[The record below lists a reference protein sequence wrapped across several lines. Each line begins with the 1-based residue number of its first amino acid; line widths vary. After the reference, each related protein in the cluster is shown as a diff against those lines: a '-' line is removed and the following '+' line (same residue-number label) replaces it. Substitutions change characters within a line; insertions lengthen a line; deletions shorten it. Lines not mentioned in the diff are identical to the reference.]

1 VNWSEGDVKHA
12 RRLVEQFG
20 SIQAAAEVL
29 GTTYASLRRALQR
42 NGGVTLHE
50 PKAELNNRAEGD
62 GEVVGRILVVP
73 DVHCPYHHE
82 RAWRTMIAAAR
93 EYKPTHIVI
102 LGDLVDCFQVSDHER
117 TLARG
122 MSLKD
127 ELSVAGTLLDDL
139 DSLGASTK
147 YFLQGNHEKRIER
160 YLANK
165 APELVG
171 LVSLEDSLRLD
182 ERGWKWV
189 PYRRDV
195 RLGKVYFCHDAG
207 YAGVNAVRQT
217 RARYEGNVVLG
228 HVHRAA
234 TVFEGDAR
242 GQAHF
247 GLCPGWL
254 GDPDSLAV
262 DYTSSIQKRREW
274 QHGFAVGELLADDTV
289 HMRVVPIVNGTCVLN
304 GKVVRG

>member
-50 PKAELNNRAEGD
+50 PKAELNDRAEGD

-73 DVHCPYHHE
+73 DCHIPWHHE
-82 RAWRTMIAAAR
+82 QAWRTMIAAAR

-102 LGDLVDCFQVSDHER
+102 LGDFIDAFQLSFHER

-122 MSLKD
+122 TSLRD
-127 ELSVAGTLLDDL
+127 ELSVAGGLLDEL
-139 DSLGASTK
+139 DSLGATTK
-147 YFLQGNHEKRIER
+147 YYLSGNHEARCDR

-165 APELVG
+165 APELAD
-171 LVSLEDSLRLD
+171 LVSIQGSLRLD
-182 ERGWKWV
+182 ERGWTWV
-189 PYRRDV
+189 PYRKDV
-195 RLGKVYFCHDAG
+195 KIGKVYFVHDCG
-207 YAGVNAVRQT
+207 FSGVNAVRQT
-217 RARYEGNVVLG
+217 RARYEGNVVMG
-228 HVHRAA
+228 HVHRAT

-254 GDPDSLAV
+254 GDPDSIAV
-262 DYTSSIQKRREW
+262 DYTSAIQKRREW
-274 QHGFAVGELLADDTV
+274 MSGFAVGELLTDDTV
-289 HMRVVPIVNGTCVLN
+289 HMRIVPIVNGTCVLN